1 MRSSFISE
9 PLLEFH
15 AGTHIDIRYGLAN
28 LGPLELRDVPEPR
41 PVRVGIVGSP
51 ETIEGIRGW
60 LERCSTGVEAPLVRH
75 PHTAPP
81 FPGFTAESPLAAKL
95 VFDARTE
102 RAIAD
107 SKFTALASGMKEAA
121 AEAAVELFLAELR
134 HIAERGRVDV
144 IICALSKAMLDV
156 TGDGA
161 DAAAVADDEDGGAEE
176 PLAAVRWRRVDFRQ
190 LLKAQSMEIGV
201 PIQIVK
207 PPTWGGRGGKRTQGQ
222 LQDEATRAWN
232 FFTALYYKSGGTLW
246 RLVRDPHA
254 VTSCFV
260 GVSFFRSPEDDL
272 LRTSVAQVF
281 NELGQGVV
289 VRGGTAQISK
299 DDRQPHLNED
309 AARDLLVDALQ
320 TYRRE
325 HRTLPARVVVHKTS
339 KFSQPE
345 LDGMAAA
352 LASERVSS
360 GDFLSVYDS
369 LTRLFR
375 RGSYP
380 PLRGTFL
387 SLDDNTHV
395 LYTRGSVE
403 FFETYPGAYVPTPL
417 GFRCDRTFETPRF
430 LAEEML
436 ALTKLNWNNTQ
447 FDGRE
452 PITLR
457 AARQVGDILKW
468 LDEDAHVEP
477 RYGFYM

>member
-1 MRSSFISE
+1 MRAAFIPE

-28 LGPLELRDVPEPR
+28 LGPLELKDVAEPR
-41 PVRVGIVGSP
+41 SIRVGIVGTP
-51 ETIEGIRGW
+51 ETVEGVRGW
-60 LERCSTGVEAPLVRH
+60 LERAAEGVEAPLVGH

-81 FPGFTAESPLAAKL
+81 FPGLSADSSLAARL

-102 RAIAD
+102 RTIAND
-107 SKFTALASGMKEAA
+107 AFAELSGKTKHAATVAS
-121 AEAAVELFLAELR
+121 VELFLDELR

-144 IICALSKAMLDV
+144 IVCALPQSLLNVSGEPPTAP
-156 TGDGA
+156 
-161 DAAAVADDEDGGAEE
+161 AAAEEDEEAAPAAE
-176 PLAAVRWRRVDFRQ
+176 ARWKRVDFRQ
-190 LLKAQSMEIGV
+190 LLKAQAMEIGV

-207 PPTWGGRGGKRTQGQ
+207 PPTWGGRRRGGGRQ

-246 RLVRDPHA
+246 RLARDPHA

-260 GVSFFRSPEDDL
+260 GVSFFRSPNDEN

-289 VRGGTAQISK
+289 VRGGGAQISK
-299 DDRQPHLNED
+299 DDRQPHLSAES
-309 AARDLLVDALQ
+309 AQDLLVQALQ

-325 HRTLPARVVVHKTS
+325 HHTLPARVVVHKTS
-339 KFSQPE
+339 KFSEAE
-345 LDGMAAA
+345 LDGMTAA
-352 LASERVSS
+352 LNSERVSTA
-360 GDFLSVYDS
+360 DFVSVFGS

-403 FFETYPGAYVPTPL
+403 FFETYPGAYVPLPL
-417 GFRCDRTFETPRF
+417 GFRCDKTVETPRF
-430 LAEEML
+430 LAEEL
-436 ALTKLNWNNTQ
+436 
-447 FDGRE
+447 
-452 PITLR
+452 LR
-457 AARQVGDILKW
+457 AHKAQL
-468 LDEDAHVEP
+468 E
-477 RYGFYM
+477 